1 MILGRL
7 ADRMTGS
14 FLSAW
19 VLFPLLLLGT
29 CAGAGLL
36 VRYASAGAVSGVL
49 LLPVGFALTITV
61 CALGTASS
69 WSAPATGALVLVMAV
84 MGLALERPRL
94 RSSRPKIS
102 RVAYPAIA
110 ALVGFAVIAAPVV
123 LTGTTSW
130 TGYERIVDIGFQ
142 MAFSQH
148 LAEAGHQ
155 VPLIESAFTETIAS
169 LTANGYPSGS
179 QAALGVLA
187 RLIRTDLAWCYQAY
201 QAWACAMGALA
212 AYALLRRIVT
222 SQLVCCIGAA
232 VAIQPNVLY
241 AYALVGGIKELTTA
255 SLILLVAALLVER
268 LPGRGPMRSSMA
280 LAPAIAA
287 AAATFSFGIAPWLG
301 LLLLAAFVISLLS
314 PGQRLRTL
322 GSWSIAVAATSI
334 LALPSAINSI
344 KLFGTA
350 KEAVTGTVD
359 VGLGNLAG
367 PVPEISS
374 AGVWISNDYRFPAFA
389 HAGASHDF
397 DILVIALGVVGVAYA
412 LGRRRWLV
420 AAFGVAAPIALA
432 YWVAHSGPWVEFK
445 AYTITATMFLAMA
458 FVGAGGL
465 ATLPWRRLAVPVRIV
480 GWTCVLAVAGV
491 VLYGNALTYHDM
503 SLAPAG
509 RYRQLAA
516 IGERFAGTGPA
527 FYPAFDEYA
536 EFFLRRERAHDLVRP
551 PTGLKLRPDTV
562 HTAAGE
568 PLFSLDLNQL
578 ELSFVESN
586 PLIVLPRSPVAS
598 RPPANFDLV
607 DQTPEFDVW
616 RRVRPASDVLFHLP
630 LSSVPPK
637 STRQICDSL
646 QTSVRRAG
654 PGALLVY
661 MPSRPLAN
669 LIPAAAVHPSYWH
682 GSEALQAL
690 GAGTIQGS
698 VSLPT
703 GGTFDVWMAG
713 SIGRPLTLYIDRR
726 RIASVGYQERYPNQ
740 YIHFADLSL
749 SAGHHMARLTRPN
762 GSLHPGSGD
771 GPDATSG
778 LIGPLLFAL
787 KRPGDESMQVALGSE
802 ARHVCA
808 AHASYQWI
816 EVLGPGAA
824 SARP

>member
-1 MILGRL
+1 
-7 ADRMTGS
+7 MTGS

-19 VLFPLLLLGT
+19 VLFPLLLLGA

-49 LLPVGFALTITV
+49 LLPVGFALTIAV
-61 CALGTASS
+61 CALGTSTS
-69 WSAPATGALVLVMAV
+69 WSAPATGALVLVVAV
-84 MGLALERPRL
+84 MGLALELPRL
-94 RSSRPKIS
+94 QIPRPKLS
-102 RVAYPAIA
+102 RAVVYPAIA
-110 ALVGFAVIAAPVV
+110 AFVGFAVIAAPVV

-148 LAEAGHQ
+148 LAEAGRQ
-155 VPLIESAFTETIAS
+155 VPIIDSAFTETIAA
-169 LTANGYPSGS
+169 LTSNGYPGGS
-179 QAALGVLA
+179 QATLGVLA

-212 AYALLRRIVT
+212 LYALLRRIIT
-222 SQLVCCIGAA
+222 SPLICCIGAA

-268 LPGRGPMRSSMA
+268 LPGRGPMRSSLA

-287 AAATFSFGIAPWLG
+287 AAAAFSFGIAPWLG
-301 LLLLAAFVISLLS
+301 LLLLASFVISLLS
-314 PGQRLRTL
+314 PGRRLRTL
-322 GSWSIAVAATSI
+322 GSWGIAAVATSI
-334 LALPSAINSI
+334 LALPSAISSI

-350 KEAVTGTVD
+350 KEAVTGTVE

-374 AGVWISNDYRFPAFA
+374 IGVWISNDYRFPAFA

-397 DILVIALGVVGVAYA
+397 DVFIIALGVIGVAYA
-412 LGRRRWLV
+412 LWRRRWV
-420 AAFGVAAPIALA
+420 VVAFGVAAPIALA

-458 FVGAGGL
+458 FIGAGWL
-465 ATLPWRRLAVPVRIV
+465 ATVRGRRLVVPVRII
-480 GWTCVLAVAGV
+480 GWVCVLTVAGA

-503 SLAPAG
+503 TLAPAD

-551 PTGLKLRPDTV
+551 PQLKLRPNAV
-562 HTAAGE
+562 HPAAGE
-568 PLFSLDLNQL
+568 PLYSLDLNQL

-586 PLIVLPRSPVAS
+586 PLIVLPRSPVTS
-598 RPPANFDLV
+598 RPPANFELADR
-607 DQTPEFDVW
+607 TPEFDVW
-616 RRVRPASDVLFHLP
+616 RRVRPASEVLFHLP
-630 LSSVPPK
+630 LLSFPPK
-637 STRQICDSL
+637 STREVCDSL

-654 PGALLVY
+654 PGALLAYV
-661 MPSRPLAN
+661 PSRPLAN
-669 LIPAAAVHPSYWH
+669 LIPAAATHPSYWH
-682 GSEALQAL
+682 GGEALQAY
-690 GAGTIQGS
+690 GAGAIQGS
-698 VSLPT
+698 VSLPA
-703 GGTFDVWMAG
+703 GGAYDVSMAG
-713 SIGRPLTLYIDRR
+713 SIGRPLTLYVDGR
-726 RIASVGYQERYPNQ
+726 RIASVGYQERYPGQ

-749 SAGHHMARLTRPN
+749 SGGHHVVRLTRSD
-762 GSLHPGSGD
+762 GSLHPGSG
-771 GPDATSG
+771 GSPDATSG
-778 LIGPLLFAL
+778 LIGPLLFTL
-787 KRPGDESMQVALGSE
+787 RRPGDERVRMVPDAE
-802 ARHVCA
+802 ARRVCA

-816 EVLGPGAA
+816 EVLRPGAV
-824 SARP
+824 SAQR